1 MSTNKFSVSDLKKY
15 FKKFWNYLWH
25 DDSLG
30 SYILNF
36 VVALVFIKFIFFPTL
51 GLLLGTNIPVVAVV
65 SGSMEHKVVDG
76 KVCSTQ
82 LRTDE
87 TYGLS
92 LSQWWEYCGSYYE
105 KNFNLNKQDFE
116 NFDFS
121 NGLNTGDVVILKG
134 KEPENIAVG
143 DVLVFVPG
151 DLNWYSQNGPV
162 IHRVVE
168 KSTQDG
174 EYVFTTK
181 GDHNPQVAPGTFE
194 TNISEDQILAVASFK
209 IPYVGYLK
217 VWLTR
222 ILGVIF

>member
-1 MSTNKFSVSDLKKY
+1 MSKDKSPSSELKHN

-30 SYILNF
+30 SYVLNF
-36 VVALVFIKFIFFPTL
+36 MVALVFIKFIFFPTL
-51 GLLLGTNIPVVAVV
+51 GLLLGTDIPVVAVV

-76 KVCSTQ
+76 NVCSTQ

-92 LSQWWEYCGSYYE
+92 LSSWWEYCGEYYE
-105 KNFNLNKQDFE
+105 DNFNLKQEDFE
-116 NFDFS
+116 GFPFT

-134 KEPENIAVG
+134 KEPKDILVG

-151 DLNWYSQNGPV
+151 DLRWYAQNGPV

-168 KSTQDG
+168 KSQVDG

-181 GDHNPQVAPGTFE
+181 GDHNPQVAQGNFE
-194 TNISEDQILAVASFK
+194 TNITEDQILAVASFR

>member
-1 MSTNKFSVSDLKKY
+1 MTKDNSSFLELKNY

-25 DDSLG
+25 DDSFG
-30 SYILNF
+30 SYVLNF

-76 KVCSTQ
+76 TVCSTQ

-92 LSQWWEYCGSYYE
+92 LDQWWEYCGKYYE
-105 KNFNLNKQDFE
+105 ENFNFNKEDFE
-116 NFDFS
+116 DFDFS

-134 KEPENIAVG
+134 KDPQDIEVG
-143 DVLVFVPG
+143 EVLVFVPG
-151 DLNWYSQNGPV
+151 DLRWYSQNGPV

-168 KSTQDG
+168 KSTQNG
-174 EYVFTTK
+174 EFVFTTK
-181 GDHNPQVAPGTFE
+181 GDHNPQVAQGNFE
-194 TNISEDQILAVASFK
+194 TNITEDQILAVASFR
-209 IPYVGYLK
+209 IPYIGYLK

-222 ILGVIF
+222 ALGVIF